1 MLQQLCC
8 TQHVVMFMFIVRFYA
23 CYDIYFNLMLMY
35 YLLNIFVGHL
45 SYLNTRVK
53 LISLVD
59 IIYAA
64 SPSSCK
70 LT

>member
-1 MLQQLCC
+1 
-8 TQHVVMFMFIVRFYA
+8 
-23 CYDIYFNLMLMY
+23 MY